1 MGELIGIAEQFN
13 CFKELIGSASLL
25 LVRLCTLALQNRQY
39 GVDYRHYRAK
49 YRQSHGLN
57 RHLRGKNR
65 QDG

>member
-25 LVRLCTLALQNRQY
+25 LVGLCTPTLRNRQY

-49 YRQSHGLN
+49 YRQVHCL
-57 RHLRGKNR
+57 NR

>member
-1 MGELIGIAEQFN
+1 MGELIGIEAQFN
-13 CFKELIGSASLL
+13 CFKGLIGSASLL
-25 LVRLCTLALQNRQY
+25 LVGLCTLPLPNRQY

-49 YRQSHGLN
+49 YRQVHGLN